1 MEGPWREESTEEI
14 DSSRLSLVV
23 VFEFVVLLVGVRG
36 EKDGGC
42 NGISDGKS
50 AVVVAEVAAVT
61 CFAAVCLF
69 LR

>member
-23 VFEFVVLLVGVRG
+23 EFVFVVLLVGVRG

-50 AVVVAEVAAVT
+50 AVVAVIFAVT
-61 CFAAVCLF
+61 FFAAVCLF

>member
-23 VFEFVVLLVGVRG
+23 VFEFVLLLVGVRG

-50 AVVVAEVAAVT
+50 AAVAVAAVT
-61 CFAAVCLF
+61 FVAAVCLF

>member
-14 DSSRLSLVV
+14 DSSRLLL
-23 VFEFVVLLVGVRG
+23 FEFELLLVGVRG

-50 AVVVAEVAAVT
+50 AVIAAEAAAVT
-61 CFAAVCLF
+61 FFAAVCLF

>member
-23 VFEFVVLLVGVRG
+23 VFEFVLLLVGVRG

-50 AVVVAEVAAVT
+50 AVAEIAAVT
-61 CFAAVCLF
+61 FVAAVCLF

>member
-14 DSSRLSLVV
+14 DSSRLLLVD
-23 VFEFVVLLVGVRG
+23 VFELEGLLLVGVRG

-50 AVVVAEVAAVT
+50 AVVIAAEAAVT
-61 CFAAVCLF
+61 FLAVCLF

>member
-14 DSSRLSLVV
+14 DSSRLLL
-23 VFEFVVLLVGVRG
+23 FEFELLVGVRG

-50 AVVVAEVAAVT
+50 AVIAAEAAVVT
-61 CFAAVCLF
+61 FLAAVCLF

>member
-23 VFEFVVLLVGVRG
+23 VFEFVLLLVGVRG

-50 AVVVAEVAAVT
+50 AVAAAVT
-61 CFAAVCLF
+61 FVAAVCLF